1 MFVSVRIAYLRTA
14 PVYVINALIEWMLM
28 LICFRSDL
36 IISELNATNARL
48 LIKSTKAEKQGSD
61 VENAEMLRI
70 IELRTKGDNRN
81 YFYHRSNE

>member
-1 MFVSVRIAYLRTA
+1 MFASVRIAYLRTA